1 VSLVKKAIVF
11 LTTKAGCYAY
21 NAISDQ
27 AKRIETLLEKIPQ
40 ETKLR
45 LLGILPLIFFSAQAT
60 HYLQI
65 HQLGHMLWMCN
76 IGNLLLAMGLFSNSK
91 PLIRVA
97 SIWMIPGLFIWLLY
111 VVLAWGIFF
120 SSTLAHVG
128 GLVVGI
134 YAVRRVG
141 MDRLSWVYAS
151 IWFLL
156 IQLTSRL
163 FTPADLN
170 VNLAHHIQPGWE
182 QRFDAYWQFWLTLVS
197 LTAFALWLLAVI
209 LRRIWP
215 ADVQV
220 ID

>member
-1 VSLVKKAIVF
+1 M
-11 LTTKAGCYAY
+11 LTLRFQTEQ
-21 NAISDQ
+21 SRSQ
-27 AKRIETLLEKIPQ
+27 PLSEKILP

-45 LLGILPLIFFSAQAT
+45 LLGLLPLLFFSAQAI

-76 IGNLLLAMGLFSNSK
+76 VGNLLLAIGLFSQSK
-91 PLIRVA
+91 PLTRVA
-97 SIWMIPGLFIWLLY
+97 SIWMIPGLFIWIIY
-111 VVLAWGIFF
+111 VVLAWGVFF

-128 GLVVGI
+128 GLIVGI

-141 MDRLSWVYAS
+141 MDRFSWVYAFV
-151 IWFLL
+151 WFLL
-156 IQLTSRL
+156 IQLASRL
-163 FTPADLN
+163 ITPANLN

-182 QRFDAYWQFWLTLVS
+182 QRFDAYWQFWLILVS
-197 LTAFALWLLAVI
+197 LIALILWVLGVI
-209 LRRIWP
+209 LRRVWP

>member
-1 VSLVKKAIVF
+1 M
-11 LTTKAGCYAY
+11 LTLRFQTEQ
-21 NAISDQ
+21 SRSQ
-27 AKRIETLLEKIPQ
+27 PLSEKILP

-45 LLGILPLIFFSAQAT
+45 LLGLLPLVFFSAQAI

-76 IGNLLLAMGLFSNSK
+76 VGNLLLAIGLFSQSK

-97 SIWMIPGLFIWLLY
+97 SIWMIPGLFIWIIY
-111 VVLAWGIFF
+111 VVLAWGVFF

-128 GLVVGI
+128 GLIVGI

-141 MDRLSWVYAS
+141 MDRFSWVYAFV
-151 IWFLL
+151 WFLL
-156 IQLTSRL
+156 IQLASRL
-163 FTPADLN
+163 ITPANLN
-170 VNLAHHIQPGWE
+170 VNLAHHIQAGWE
-182 QRFDAYWQFWLTLVS
+182 QRFDAYWQFWLILVS
-197 LTAFALWLLAVI
+197 LIALILWVLGVI
-209 LRRIWP
+209 LRRAWP

>member
-1 VSLVKKAIVF
+1 M
-11 LTTKAGCYAY
+11 LTLRFQTEQ
-21 NAISDQ
+21 SRSQ
-27 AKRIETLLEKIPQ
+27 PLSEKILP

-45 LLGILPLIFFSAQAT
+45 LLGLLPLIFFSAQAI

-76 IGNLLLAMGLFSNSK
+76 VGNLLLAIGLFSQNK

-97 SIWMIPGLFIWLLY
+97 SIWMIPGLFIWIIY
-111 VVLAWGIFF
+111 VVVAWGVFF

-128 GLVVGI
+128 GLIVGI

-141 MDRLSWVYAS
+141 MDRFSWVYAFV
-151 IWFLL
+151 WFLL
-156 IQLTSRL
+156 IQLASRL
-163 FTPADLN
+163 FTSASLN

-197 LTAFALWLLAVI
+197 LIALILWVLGVI
-209 LRRIWP
+209 LRRAWR